1 MAGWVIAECVGS
13 GGMGGM
19 GHGGFATRDISKLT
33 EYVTKP
39 DTKIS
44 RVYRK

>member
-1 MAGWVIAECVGS
+1 MAGWVIDECVGS
-13 GGMGGM
+13 GGK

-44 RVYRK
+44 GDYRKWGI